1 MAANTF
7 RNNTSK
13 ISMSKSVNSILRCN
27 VVLDRLEQSA
37 IDQIMQN
44 SIEDNDKIT
53 TTIVRIFLFKK
64 TKTHFIYYLDLY
76 HSRHQMDHH
85 LRHLLN
91 LVVH

>member
-44 SIEDNDKIT
+44 SIEDNDKIM
-53 TTIVRIFLFKK
+53 TTIVRILLFKN
-64 TKTHFIYYLDLY
+64 HFIYYLDLY

-85 LRHLLN
+85 LRHLLK